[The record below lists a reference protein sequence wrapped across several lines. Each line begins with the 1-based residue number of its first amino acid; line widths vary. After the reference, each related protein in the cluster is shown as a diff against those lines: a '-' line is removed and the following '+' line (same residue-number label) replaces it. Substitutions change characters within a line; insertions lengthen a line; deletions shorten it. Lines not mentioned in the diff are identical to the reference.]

1 MDIIDIL
8 QLAVKKNASDIQI
21 MAFCAPVLRI
31 DGKLVTVDT
40 PPLTPDD
47 VRQILDEITHDEQQE
62 TFKRE
67 MELDFGYSFSGGTRF
82 RVNAHRQKGTI
93 GLSFR
98 LVHNTIPSIEELGLP
113 LVCQEL
119 VTKPHGLV
127 LVTGPTG
134 CGKSTTMA
142 AMIEYLNHYLRRRV
156 VTIEDPIEYE
166 YTSDQCVI
174 SQRELYFDTHSF
186 ATALKHVLRQDPDII
201 LVGEMRDLETA
212 SAVLTV
218 AETGH
223 LVISTGHAPNA
234 HYSIERIV
242 DLFPSHQQPLAL
254 GRLAAVL
261 QGVLCQ
267 RLVPKADGAGR
278 VPAVEVML
286 ATPAV
291 RNLIRENKTYQL
303 PNVIRTSS
311 NSGMR
316 TMDEA
321 LSALY
326 LTKQISK
333 KELFDN
339 CSDEE
344 EVVRI
349 IGEPRRGLAL
359 RRAVSY

>member
-8 QLAVKKNASDIQI
+8 QLAVKRNASDIQI
-21 MAFCAPVLRI
+21 LAFCAPVMRV
-31 DGKLVTVDT
+31 DGKLVTLDT
-40 PPLTPDD
+40 LPLTPEE
-47 VRQILDEITHDEQQE
+47 VRQIFDEITNDEQRE

-67 MELDFGYSFSGGTRF
+67 QELDFGYNFSAGNRF

-119 VTKPHGLV
+119 VTKPHGLI

-166 YTSDQCVI
+166 YVSDQCVI
-174 SQRELYFDTHSF
+174 SQREIYFDTHSF
-186 ATALKHVLRQDPDII
+186 TAALKHVLRQDPDVI

-212 SAVLTV
+212 AAVLMV

-223 LVISTGHAPNA
+223 LVMSTGHAPSA

-242 DLFPSHQQPLAL
+242 DLFPAHQQQLAL

-311 NSGMR
+311 QSGMR

-321 LSALY
+321 LSTLY

-333 KELFDN
+333 KELFEN